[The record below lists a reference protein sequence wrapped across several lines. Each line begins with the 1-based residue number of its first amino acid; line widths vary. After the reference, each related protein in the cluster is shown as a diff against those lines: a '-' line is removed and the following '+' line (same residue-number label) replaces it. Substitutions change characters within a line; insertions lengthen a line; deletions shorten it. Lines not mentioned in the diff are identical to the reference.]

1 MVAPDRQK
9 KKSPI
14 LVRWSGCPPH
24 ALLPATPAH
33 MARSFARKEAA
44 RLLTLR
50 EQGPESCPVCKP
62 APKSRLKR
70 AIAAGLREALFP
82 ACDPCEEQRRRPEKD
97 ELQRDPQQRP
107 QQQPRPIHTRGSV
120 AERVAAVVI
129 AKGEGGADAHAD
141 PTRSSFTL
149 WELRKDGPR
158 NECDYRVYLD
168 ERYRS
173 QPYVMEKVPCVSKDS
188 EIDILGRRYAVH
200 LPDAPR
206 YSPAL

>member
-1 MVAPDRQK
+1 MQA
-9 KKSPI
+9 S
-14 LVRWSGCPPH
+14 
-24 ALLPATPAH
+24 AEEPAQEGH
-33 MARSFARKEAA
+33 R
-44 RLLTLR
+44 
-50 EQGPESCPVCKP
+50 C
-62 APKSRLKR
+62 
-70 AIAAGLREALFP
+70 GLREALFP

-200 LPDAPR
+200 LPDAPGTR
-206 YSPAL
+206 PPCERPRTSPPSRRGRTSSA